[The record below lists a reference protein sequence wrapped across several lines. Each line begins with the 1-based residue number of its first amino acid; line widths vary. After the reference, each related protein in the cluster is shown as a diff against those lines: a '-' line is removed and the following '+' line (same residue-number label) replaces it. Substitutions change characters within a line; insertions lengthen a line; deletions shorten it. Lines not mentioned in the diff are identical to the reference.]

1 MERNIHIVK
10 DTNGKNIVL
19 INDIRYKG
27 KREEWSRIEEYL
39 KQYVGKCYEIEES
52 KEIIII
58 SKDFPD
64 EFANSES
71 RITLK
76 GAVAK
81 AKANASQNIPELIQI
96 ATNQRH
102 TDNKKKKHQEDAKY
116 GWDRYDVHFAL
127 PVRNDKSGMIERY
140 NVYKAIMVVR
150 HSGDGNKYLYDFVA
164 IKKETSSPL
173 EP

>member
-10 DTNGKNIVL
+10 DTNGINIVL

-71 RITLK
+71 RI
-76 GAVAK
+76 
-81 AKANASQNIPELIQI
+81 
-96 ATNQRH
+96 
-102 TDNKKKKHQEDAKY
+102 
-116 GWDRYDVHFAL
+116 
-127 PVRNDKSGMIERY
+127 PVRNDKSGMVERY